1 MEVLII
7 QSDPKLAEQLAEH
20 FQTKGD
26 HVRVTHD
33 ESQAIAQLNLQ
44 PPDVILIDLHL
55 PNQGWANLIKFART
69 RTPRARLIATN
80 NYPVIQREQAAKEL
94 GVNVF
99 LRKPFTAEWIENA
112 FRRLI
117 AQEQLTSAVPQTPRV
132 QMPVRLKITLP
143 YFLLALLFAGAAAYA
158 MSQIVLDSIEQ
169 RYLNQLIETG
179 KLSADWMVNQENQR
193 LETLRVIAN
202 VEALPEALAASNAE
216 RLRELVLPFAVNTAE
231 EHIEILDT
239 HGLSVLSLRRRPS
252 GNIEEYDSARNS
264 TEFANWDLVQKVLA
278 GAADDEGDKF
288 AGVFQTDRGPTFFVL
303 GPIVDANNQVRGV
316 VLVGKTLAVL
326 VREIRQDTLGQTTIY
341 SKEGRLL
348 ASTVLAFDSKDD
360 VSSTEAQT
368 ILALQDGDSLIIPF
382 RINENPY
389 SEIVGVWEA
398 RNGEDLGLI
407 GSALPQNFLV
417 QASNWTR
424 LQIFFLI
431 TAGFVLVILVGV
443 YVANRITRPLLRIV
457 RASTEVAQGNLDV
470 KVNPK
475 GDDEVAVLAQS
486 FNGMLSGL
494 REGSLYRDLLGRTVS
509 PQVREE
515 LRHTFA
521 AGDLKLE
528 GQDALATVL
537 MADIRNFTGLSE
549 QSNPTIIMSW
559 LNEYFGELVP
569 IINSYGGVVN
579 KFDGD
584 ALMAFFGILPRAM
597 SGQES
602 ATLACKAA
610 LEILEAVERINARR
624 EAVGE
629 PLFITGIGINTGV
642 VAAGGLGAS
651 DRLHYT
657 IIGDTVN
664 VTQRLESLT
673 RQFGESGAVVSH
685 HTYLALG
692 NNQHEFS
699 FEPRGAYRFRGKQAP
714 MAVYRL
720 WGNSH

>member
-1 MEVLII
+1 MDVLII
-7 QSDPKLAEQLAEH
+7 QSDPKLAEQLADH
-20 FQTKGD
+20 FKTRGD
-26 HVRVTHD
+26 SARVAMD
-33 ESQAIAQLNLQ
+33 ESHAIAQLNLQ
-44 PPDVILIDLHL
+44 PPDAILIDLHL
-55 PNQGWANLIKFART
+55 PNQGWANLIKFARS

-94 GVNVF
+94 GINVF
-99 LRKPFTAEWIENA
+99 LRKPFTDEWIENA
-112 FRRLI
+112 FRRLS
-117 AQEQLTSAVPQTPRV
+117 AQEQVTNAIPQTPRV

-179 KLSADWMVNQENQR
+179 KLSADWMVNEENER

-202 VEALPEALAASNAE
+202 LQALPANLAASNAE
-216 RLRELVLPFAVNTAE
+216 NIREQVLPYAVNYGE
-231 EHIEILDT
+231 EHVEILDLQ
-239 HGLSVLSLRRRPS
+239 GLSVLSLRRRPN
-252 GNIEEYDSARNS
+252 GNLEEYDSTRNS
-264 TEFANWDLVQKVLA
+264 DEFASWALVQNVLS
-278 GAADDEGDKF
+278 GTVDEEGDKY

-303 GPIVDANNQVRGV
+303 GPIVNANNQISGV
-316 VLVGKTLAVL
+316 VMVGKALSTL

-341 SKEGRLL
+341 STHGRLL

-360 VSSTEAQT
+360 ISAAQAQD
-368 ILALQDGDSLIIPF
+368 ILALQDGDSLILPF
-382 RINENPY
+382 QINDNPY
-389 SEIVGVWEA
+389 GEIVGVWEA

-424 LQIFFLI
+424 LQIFLLI
-431 TAGFVLVILVGV
+431 TLGFVLVILAGV
-443 YVANRITRPLLRIV
+443 YIANRITRPLLRIV
-457 RASTEVAQGNLDV
+457 RAATEVAHGNLEV
-470 KVNPK
+470 KVDPR

-486 FNGMLSGL
+486 FNGMLTGL

-549 QSNPTIIMSW
+549 QSNPTVIMTW

-597 SGQES
+597 GGQES

-629 PLFITGIGINTGV
+629 PAFITGIGINTGV

-685 HTYLALG
+685 HTFLALG
-692 NNQHEFS
+692 ANQQDFT

-720 WGNSH
+720 WGNAH